1 MVFYNIII
9 IKNIDINYVRLNLKI
24 FIIGVFMLVY

>member
-1 MVFYNIII
+1 MVFFNIKL
-9 IKNIDINYVRLNLKI
+9 IKNIDINFVRLNLKI

>member
-9 IKNIDINYVRLNLKI
+9 IKNIDVNYVRLNLKI